1 MKTIN
6 TTTEDGLILSGQLF
20 ESKDRE
26 NIIIHIHGMAGDL
39 YFNSFYPAM
48 QENYPNNGWSF
59 LTTENRGT
67 HGMLQLNTKDG
78 EVKNIGNAFEKFED
92 SQYDIQ
98 GWVNKVKELG
108 YKRIWLQ
115 GHSLGPS
122 KIVYYMSKYPD
133 NSIEGLILLSP
144 SDMLGLVQIS
154 EAKKDNEICLKQS
167 KELVSQNA
175 GHRLLDHMLWGCYKL
190 SANTYLNFFGEKANT
205 NIFNYKSENSWEMVN
220 NLSIPVTAFTGTK
233 DDGIVPVIDAYKAM
247 ERLGKELVNSPR
259 IKTKIYKEGVHD
271 FVGFG
276 EDITKEV
283 LDFINK
289 E

>member
-1 MKTIN
+1 MKTIT

-20 ESKDRE
+20 ESKDTE

-48 QENYPNNGWSF
+48 QGTYPKNGWSF

-67 HGMLQLNTKDG
+67 HGMLQLNTEDG
-78 EVKNIGNAFEKFED
+78 GVKNIGNAFEKFEE
-92 SQYDIQ
+92 SKYDIQ
-98 GWVNKVKELG
+98 GWADKAKDLG

-115 GHSLGPS
+115 SHSLGPS
-122 KIVYYMSKYPD
+122 KVVYYMNQYPNND
-133 NSIEGLILLSP
+133 IKGLIFLSP
-144 SDMLGLVQIS
+144 SDILGLVQCSEGKEEHETCLS
-154 EAKKDNEICLKQS
+154 EA
-167 KELVSQNA
+167 KELVSQGN
-175 GHRLLDHMLWGCYKL
+175 GQQLLTNMLWGCYKL
-190 SANTYLNFFGEKANT
+190 SADTYLNFFQDESNT
-205 NIFNYKSENSWEMVN
+205 NIFNYKADESWDMVN
-220 NLSIPVTAFTGTK
+220 NLSIPVIAFSGTK
-233 DDGIVPVIDAYKAM
+233 DDGIVPVINADKAM
-247 ERLGKELVNSPR
+247 EKLEEELINSPR
-259 IKTKIYKEGVHD
+259 KKTKVYKEGVHD